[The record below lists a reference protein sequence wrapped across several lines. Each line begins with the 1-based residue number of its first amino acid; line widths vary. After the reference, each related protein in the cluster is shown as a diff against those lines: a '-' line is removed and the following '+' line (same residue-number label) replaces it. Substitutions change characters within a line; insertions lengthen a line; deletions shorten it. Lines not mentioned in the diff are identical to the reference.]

1 MLLDR
6 KKFSGFGDIDHDLI
20 QSSEKELLHKCM
32 VAEQSISDG
41 DFSVDEALEA
51 YGLSKEQYDSYVAKK
66 SKSFIF
72 LSLSGNKET
81 YATIKTSFAVPH
93 VIDIYIEM
101 LDSSFDDQLHFIL
114 KDRIGRIKSE
124 LEGIS
129 SDVKK
134 LKTKA

>member
-41 DFSVDEALEA
+41 DFSLDEALEA
-51 YGLSKEQYDSYVAKK
+51 YALSKEQYDSYIAKK
-66 SKSFIF
+66 SRSSIF
-72 LSLSGNKET
+72 LSLSGSTET
-81 YATIKTSFAVPH
+81 YASIHTSFAVSH
-93 VIDIYIEM
+93 VINIYFEM
-101 LDSSFDDQLHFIL
+101 LNSSFDEQLHFLL
-114 KDRIGRIKSE
+114 KDRIDRIKSE

-129 SDVKK
+129 SEVKK
-134 LKTKA
+134 LKAMA